1 MQRYDFFLKYQK
13 FFVPLQTMKKI
24 TTLILRKSVAFWLT
38 HAGLFLTLLFA
49 GLGTFEHQRLH
60 VRAFTKI
67 SENIAISDNREIFLL
82 PFRITLKNFEAEF
95 YDNHQSKSYKADIV
109 LHYNGTRKEV
119 LIQVNHP
126 VRFMN
131 YDIYLSSYDRSRPNP
146 DYAIFLV
153 IYDPWVYPKYVAILI
168 LLAGL
173 FLYVWKLPYA
183 KNKLVSLFIL
193 LFGLGFSYMVF
204 SPYLFGGKNLVPALQ
219 SWWFVPH
226 IAVYMFAYGALS
238 VACLLSIY
246 TLFARTQNPKSKIHA
261 STPLSDR
268 KKSTLRLRS
277 ATVKN
282 PKLFIQSATVFSL
295 KLGTFLMGIGLLF
308 GALWAKEAW
317 GGFWSFDLKEN
328 LAAIAWIAFL
338 SALHFGYFYGNRKKT
353 LSILIIVA
361 YLLLQLCWF
370 GINLLPES
378 WQSLHRY

>member
-1 MQRYDFFLKYQK
+1 
-13 FFVPLQTMKKI
+13 
-24 TTLILRKSVAFWLT
+24 
-38 HAGLFLTLLFA
+38 
-49 GLGTFEHQRLH
+49 
-60 VRAFTKI
+60 
-67 SENIAISDNREIFLL
+67 
-82 PFRITLKNFEAEF
+82 
-95 YDNHQSKSYKADIV
+95 
-109 LHYNGTRKEV
+109 
-119 LIQVNHP
+119 
-126 VRFMN
+126 
-131 YDIYLSSYDRSRPNP
+131 
-146 DYAIFLV
+146 
-153 IYDPWVYPKYVAILI
+153 
-168 LLAGL
+168 
-173 FLYVWKLPYA
+173 
-183 KNKLVSLFIL
+183 
-193 LFGLGFSYMVF
+193 MVF

-246 TLFARTQNPKSKIHA
+246 TLFARTQNPKSKIQ
-261 STPLSDR
+261 
-268 KKSTLRLRS
+268 
-277 ATVKN
+277 N
-282 PKLFIQSATVFSL
+282 QKLFIQSATVFSL

-353 LSILIIVA
+353 LSILIIIA